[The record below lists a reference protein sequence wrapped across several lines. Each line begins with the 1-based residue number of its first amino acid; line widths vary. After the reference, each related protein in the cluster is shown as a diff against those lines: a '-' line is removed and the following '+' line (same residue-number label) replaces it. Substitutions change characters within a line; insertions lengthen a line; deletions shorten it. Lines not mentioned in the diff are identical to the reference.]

1 MNKRNEG
8 LDLLRCLSMLMIAVV
23 HLFGHGG
30 VLGALTPGSTG
41 YNLSALVYTLVFC
54 AVNCYALISGYVGV
68 TARHRCRSL
77 AYHWLV
83 VVFWG
88 VVLALI
94 VPLIRLDAAQPLN
107 IHLEPGE
114 VIEAGQTHPNIYIVQ
129 GILLVFSEAYGAPK
143 VSATGVLDAETSLAL
158 REFQRVNGLPQT
170 GQLDKLTWRLLALQ
184 YPLAADTLLGSQQS

>member
-1 MNKRNEG
+1 MRPPESFVGQPIRSLQTMLRVIAEDDTTRPSVIPDGIYGLQTVRAIADLQRREG
-8 LDLLRCLSMLMIAVV
+8 LPV
-23 HLFGHGG
+23 
-30 VLGALTPGSTG
+30 TG
-41 YNLSALVYTLVFC
+41 ETDQDTWEVI
-54 AVNCYALISGYVGV
+54 YALYEP
-68 TARHRCRSL
+68 A
-77 AYHWLV
+77 
-83 VVFWG
+83 
-88 VVLALI
+88 
-94 VPLIRLDAAQPLN
+94 LIRLDAAQPLN
-107 IHLEPGE
+107 ILLEPGE